1 MNTGDDGRVLNKRKI
16 QFNVQKYKLNHNN
29 NTTTVTAMK
38 LISKYADSYNVL
50 TRENES
56 LKNEIK
62 VLKQNI
68 RINKDIINYFYSN
81 NNSNN
86 ENNQH
91 KIIQILKYN
100 NEMLLQENEKL
111 ISDKFEIEKKVR
123 LI

>member
-16 QFNVQKYKLNHNN
+16 QFNVQKYKLNHN

-111 ISDKFEIEKKVR
+111 INDKFEIEKKVR